1 MLERAE
7 GQARQREATSRA
19 KESPSTIAMDGLR
32 RIVRALRQADV
43 QSRAGGGIPSAQLF
57 VLRQLRHK
65 HVASIGDICRATFTS
80 QSSVSEVVA
89 RLEAKALVRHSRA
102 SDDNRRAELSLT
114 EAGRKV
120 LEQSPPPFQEK
131 LASALH
137 QLSRDEQQSLARGMT
152 AWLREAGIGD
162 APATMF
168 FEPDTSASY
177 DAFGVV
183 SQSRTSGIR

>member
-1 MLERAE
+1 MLEEAE
-7 GQARQREATSRA
+7 GHARQRGATSRA
-19 KESPSTIAMDGLR
+19 KGSPSTITMDGLR

-43 QSRAGGGIPSAQLF
+43 KSRAGGGLPSAQLF

-65 HVASIGDICRATFTS
+65 HAASIGDICRATLTS

-89 RLEAKALVRHSRA
+89 RLEAKDLVRRSRA

-120 LEQSPPPFQEK
+120 LAQSPPPFQEK
-131 LASALH
+131 LASAL
-137 QLSRDEQQSLARGMT
+137 QRLSRDEQQALARGMT

-162 APATMF
+162 APATMS
-168 FEPDTSASY
+168 FEPDTRAS
-177 DAFGVV
+177 V
-183 SQSRTSGIR
+183 T

>member
-7 GQARQREATSRA
+7 GQARQREAASRA

-65 HVASIGDICRATFTS
+65 HAASISDICRATFTS

-89 RLEAKALVRHSRA
+89 RLEDKALVRHSRA

-114 EAGRKV
+114 EAGRRLVEKT
-120 LEQSPPPFQEK
+120 PPPFQET
-131 LASALH
+131 LASAL
-137 QLSRDEQQSLARGMT
+137 QRLSRDEQQALARGMT
-152 AWLREAGIGD
+152 AWLQEAGIHE

-168 FEPDTSASY
+168 FEPDTS
-177 DAFGVV
+177 V
-183 SQSRTSGIR
+183 SET

>member
-1 MLERAE
+1 MLEGAE
-7 GQARQREATSRA
+7 GRARQRKATSRA

-43 QSRAGGGIPSAQLF
+43 KSGAGGGIPSAQLF

-65 HVASIGDICRATFTS
+65 HAASISDICRATFTS

-89 RLEAKALVRHSRA
+89 RLEAKSLLRRSRA
-102 SDDNRRAELSLT
+102 SDDSRRTELSLT
-114 EAGRKV
+114 EAGRKL

-131 LASALH
+131 LASALRR
-137 QLSRDEQQSLARGMT
+137 LSRDEQQALARGMT
-152 AWLREAGIGD
+152 AWLREAGIRD

-168 FEPDTSASY
+168 FEPDTSAP
-177 DAFGVV
+177 A
-183 SQSRTSGIR
+183 T

>member
-1 MLERAE
+1 MVE
-7 GQARQREATSRA
+7 GVEGKAPQRRATSRA
-19 KESPSTIAMDGLR
+19 KESPSSIAMDALR

-43 QSRAGGGIPSAQLF
+43 KSRGRGGIPSAQLF

-65 HVASIGDICRATFTS
+65 HSASISDICRATLTS

-89 RLEAKALVRHSRA
+89 RLEAKALLRRSRA
-102 SDDNRRAELSLT
+102 SDDSRRAELALT
-114 EAGRKV
+114 EAGRKL

-131 LASALH
+131 LASALRR
-137 QLSRDEQQSLARGMT
+137 LSREEQQALARGMT

-168 FEPDTSASY
+168 FEPDTSS
-177 DAFGVV
+177 
-183 SQSRTSGIR
+183 SGT

>member
-1 MLERAE
+1 MLEGVE
-7 GQARQREATSRA
+7 EQARQRGATSTA

-43 QSRAGGGIPSAQLF
+43 KSRAGGGIPSAQLF

-65 HVASIGDICRATFTS
+65 HAASISDICRATLTS

-89 RLEAKALVRHSRA
+89 RLEAKALLRRSRA
-102 SDDNRRAELSLT
+102 SDDSRRAELSLT
-114 EAGRKV
+114 EAGRKL

-131 LASALH
+131 LASALRR
-137 QLSRDEQQSLARGMT
+137 LSRDEQQALARGMT
-152 AWLREAGIGD
+152 AWLREAGIRD

-168 FEPDTSASY
+168 FEPDTSAS
-177 DAFGVV
+177 A
-183 SQSRTSGIR
+183 T

>member
-1 MLERAE
+1 MLDSAE
-7 GQARQREATSRA
+7 GKARQRGAASRA
-19 KESPSTIAMDGLR
+19 KVSPSTIAMDGLR

-43 QSRAGGGIPSAQLF
+43 RSRAGGGIPSAQLF

-65 HVASIGDICRATFTS
+65 HAASISDICRATLTS

-89 RLEAKALVRHSRA
+89 RLEAKELVRRSRA

-131 LASALH
+131 LASAL
-137 QLSRDEQQSLARGMT
+137 QRLSRDEQQALARGMT
-152 AWLREAGIGD
+152 AWLREAGIRD

-168 FEPDTSASY
+168 FEADTSAS
-177 DAFGVV
+177 V
-183 SQSRTSGIR
+183 T